1 MVTNKNI
8 AENINIKDIHLI
20 HVNSRREPVPPAENA
35 KVDISCEPVIE
46 HHRPEE
52 KHFTII
58 CKFNLDIHDEDK
70 DVYLM
75 KLAAEYC
82 VVYEINDTIEQFSD
96 NDGVALVSS
105 AVFNCWP
112 SFRELVHR
120 LVIDAGLPAFI
131 LPTLTEKKLREFDI
145 KHPTR
150 HLD

>member
-1 MVTNKNI
+1 MVMKKNI

-35 KVDISCEPVIE
+35 KVNISCEPVIE
-46 HHRPEE
+46 QHHPEK

-58 CKFNLDIHDEDK
+58 CKFNLSIHDEDK

-75 KLAAEYC
+75 KMAAEYC
-82 VVYEINDTIEQFSD
+82 VIYEINDTIEQVRK
-96 NDGVALVSS
+96 NEYAALVSS

-131 LPTLTEKKLREFDI
+131 LPTLTEKKLKEFNI
-145 KHPTR
+145 KHIDG
-150 HLD
+150 L